1 MTNITGYAGM
11 TAPAGT
17 DVLVGVDVSDTTMA
31 VTGTT
36 KKLALSDLAAFIEGF
51 TGLQFKQ
58 VTATPTTPAPI
69 TATDISNAVLA
80 GAVGLYLDPRQIW
93 DMTGLVIA
101 PGSFSSLPAGI
112 SNFRISMG
120 AIGSIGW
127 TGNLSHGPGYIKTDT
142 STSADGIQ
150 IYSDGTFE
158 TQGIIFENCV
168 IIGGN
173 SNAVVHMGGRQRD
186 CLFEK
191 CFIYNTNAVRTTVA
205 SGSNTV
211 DVSTFTGT
219 GTLNVA
225 SAASFATAGN
235 VVVATSTVMATIEY
249 TGKTGT
255 TLTGCKTL
263 GGAGTLSTGGTVGQ
277 AAFGL
282 VTDTAIQ
289 DFNSENSDFSL
300 LRVAGGNCAVG
311 IGINDQTQK
320 SNDCLWTGLKT
331 AAGLV
336 AMVAVEGANHQ
347 FKNYYDRSSPALCTV
362 ANHGATLIFDGGEAF
377 NPSGGPHELL
387 NTSSAATSYVNRL
400 LTAGTSTN
408 QIVNAGGRFRLTGR
422 GVLNGTC
429 AMSASASL
437 GIADPVSTVSGL
449 TVTGTSGSVY
459 QSGQYVAA
467 NTAANLGGFSGTP
480 VHTSTWT

>member
-1 MTNITGYAGM
+1 MSRISDYPAM
-11 TAPAGT
+11 TAPAVS
-17 DVLVGVDVSDTTMA
+17 DVVVGVDTSDTTQA
-31 VTGTT
+31 ASGTT
-36 KKLALSDLAAFIEGF
+36 KKLTLDDLATFIQGF
-51 TGLQFKQ
+51 TGLQAMK
-58 VTATPTTPAPI
+58 VTSAPTTPVAI
-69 TATDISNAVLA
+69 TATTISNAVLA
-80 GAVGLYLDPRQIW
+80 GAVGLYLDPRQVW

-101 PGSFSSLPAGI
+101 PGSFGSLPAGI

-127 TGNLSHGPGYIKTDT
+127 TGNLSHGPGYIKTDS

-158 TQGIIFENCV
+158 TQGIVFENCV
-168 IIGGN
+168 FAGSN
-173 SNAVVHMGGRQRD
+173 SSAVVHLGGRQRD
-186 CLFEK
+186 CLFDR

-205 SGSNTV
+205 SGSNAV
-211 DVSTFTGT
+211 DVTTFTGSS
-219 GTLNVA
+219 TLNVA
-225 SAASFATAGN
+225 SAASFASAGN
-235 VVVATSTVMATIEY
+235 VVVATSTVMATVKY

-263 GGAGTLSTGGTVGQ
+263 GGIGTLSTGGTVGQ

-282 VTDTAIQ
+282 VTDTALS
-289 DFNSENSDFSL
+289 DNNSENSDFSL

-336 AMVAVEGANHQ
+336 SLVAVEGANHQ
-347 FKNYYDRSSPALCTV
+347 FKNAYDRSSPAFCVV
-362 ANHGATLIFDGGEAF
+362 ANHGAALIFDGGEAY
-377 NPSGGPHELL
+377 NPTGGPHELL

-437 GIADPVSTVSGL
+437 GIADPVSTVNGL
-449 TVTGTSGSVY
+449 TVTGSSGSVY
-459 QSGQYVAA
+459 QSAFYVAA
-467 NTAANLGGFSGTP
+467 NAQANLGGFSGTP
-480 VHTSTWT
+480 VKTSSWT